1 MSLNNADIRS
11 RRLLNMV
18 PYFLAHQGVSKEKA
32 AKDLGVTIKQLE
44 SDLNLLW
51 YCKLPGREG
60 LEIDIVFDRDTVSV
74 YRSAGLERPLRL
86 TAEEAGALTLALRAL
101 SDVKGVVDTTAV
113 ESALAKIES
122 AAGVSS
128 RAAAEPVVVGESPA
142 VANVRAGLRDH
153 RALRLKYYS
162 ASRDAVTE
170 RTVDPIQPRLI
181 DGQGYLQAWCRQAED
196 VRLFRF
202 DRIESAEVLDEPSLP
217 KQRPAADEGLELFR
231 GDDELPKATLR
242 IAAGCAW
249 VVDQYPMDV
258 IARDNEG
265 NVTASMSYGT
275 TEWMVR
281 LVLGFGSDVTV
292 IEPTALA
299 DAVRQRAASAL
310 EAYR

>member
-1 MSLNNADIRS
+1 
-11 RRLLNMV
+11 MV
-18 PYFLAHQGVSKEKA
+18 PYFLAHQGVSKDKA

-128 RAAAEPVVVGESPA
+128 SAVPEPVTTGESRA
-142 VANVRAGLRDH
+142 VSNVRAGLRDK

-202 DRIESAEVLDEPSLP
+202 DRIESAEVLDEPSMP
-217 KQRPAADEGLELFR
+217 KQRPAADEGLELFH
-231 GDDELPKATLR
+231 GHAELPKATLR

-281 LVLGFGSDVTV
+281 LVLGFGADVTV